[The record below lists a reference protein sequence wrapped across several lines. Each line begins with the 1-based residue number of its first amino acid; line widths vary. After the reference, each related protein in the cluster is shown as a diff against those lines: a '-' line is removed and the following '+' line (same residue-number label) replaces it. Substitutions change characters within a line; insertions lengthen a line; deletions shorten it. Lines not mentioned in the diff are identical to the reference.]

1 MKSFAVFLLSSG
13 VATPHY
19 VYGPANAARALCTR
33 TTHVIYTLYI
43 VLYTLITH
51 HRHAMMLAMSHIILS
66 DDGNR
71 RKIIIFVFAWT
82 RETAAFRVSI
92 QYENPKNSLYC
103 AE

>member
-1 MKSFAVFLLSSG
+1 MKSFAVFLLSSR

-19 VYGPANAARALCTR
+19 VYGPANSERALCTR

-51 HRHAMMLAMSHIILS
+51 HRHTMLLTISHIIVS

-71 RKIIIFVFAWT
+71 RKTIIFAWT
-82 RETAAFRVSI
+82 RETAAF
-92 QYENPKNSLYC
+92 
-103 AE
+103 